1 MGRDNSLSNRVV
13 PRSPFVPKDEGAF
26 LRSFLLVI
34 GGNFMLQDQKI
45 LEIKPVEAAL
55 TTAVL
60 LGVVGYLIIAIKVV
74 PHIAIMAGI
83 ALLLLYGAVKK
94 VNFRD
99 LEAAMAEGAKS
110 GIAAVMI
117 FFFIGMLISSWM
129 ASGTIPTFIYLAIDL
144 VSGKFYYAII
154 FVVTAI
160 IGLSIGSSLTTA
172 ATLGV
177 AFVGASSALG
187 ISPVIT
193 AGAVVSGAFFGDK
206 MSPLSDTTNLAASVA
221 GTDLFD
227 HIKNMS
233 WTTIPAFILSL
244 IIYLLLSPGETD
256 QSLQQIGIIKD
267 ALINLNLVHWYS
279 LLPFFILAILAV
291 KKVPAIATLSAGT
304 VSALLINV
312 VINGG
317 VDSKGLF
324 ELLYS
329 GYKSGSGIE
338 EVDSMLTRGGL
349 ESMMFSISVILLAL
363 SMGGLLFRLGI
374 IPALLSLVQDLLT
387 RVSLLITS
395 TAGMAI
401 AVNFIL
407 GEQYL
412 SILLPGNAFK
422 EHFKKAGLEPKHLS
436 RVLED
441 AGTVVNPLVPWSV
454 CGVFL
459 ASVLGVPVLEYFPFA
474 LFCLFSPLITVF
486 YGFTGFTL
494 PKRQSTR
501 SVPQFSKD

>member
-1 MGRDNSLSNRVV
+1 MNQEQKV
-13 PRSPFVPKDEGAF
+13 
-26 LRSFLLVI
+26 LVI
-34 GGNFMLQDQKI
+34 R
-45 LEIKPVEAAL
+45 PAEAAVI
-55 TTAVL
+55 TAL
-60 LGVVGYLIIAIKVV
+60 LMGMVGYLIIGIKVV
-74 PHIAIMAGI
+74 PHIAIIAGI
-83 ALLLLYGAVKK
+83 TLLLLYGAVKK
-94 VNFRD
+94 VSFKE
-99 LEAAMAEGAKS
+99 LEGAMAEGAKS

-129 ASGTIPTFIYLAIDL
+129 ASGTIPTFIYFAVEL
-144 VSGKFYYAII
+144 VSGKFYYAIV

-177 AFVGASSALG
+177 AFVGASTALG

-206 MSPLSDTTNLAASVA
+206 MSPLSDTTNLASTVA
-221 GTDLFD
+221 GADLFD
-227 HIKNMS
+227 HIKNMA
-233 WTTIPAFILSL
+233 WTTIPAFILSF
-244 IIYLLLSPGETD
+244 IVYLVISPADTE
-256 QSLQQIGIIKD
+256 QSIRQIGVVKK
-267 ALINLNLVHWYS
+267 ALLDLNLVHWYS
-279 LLPFFILAILAV
+279 FLPFIILAV
-291 KKVPAIATLSAGT
+291 LAAKKIPAIATLSAGII
-304 VSALLINV
+304 SALLISLF
-312 VINGG
+312 INGG
-317 VDSKGLF
+317 MNGEGFFD
-324 ELLYS
+324 LLYS
-329 GYKSGSGIE
+329 GYVSDSGIK
-338 EVDSMLTRGGL
+338 EVDTMLTRGGI

-374 IPALLSLVQDLLT
+374 IPALLTMVQVFLT
-387 RVSLLITS
+387 RVSFLIS
-395 TAGMAI
+395 SAAGMAI

-459 ASVLGVPVLEYFPFA
+459 ASVLGVPVIEYFPFA
-474 LFCLFSPLITVF
+474 FFCILSPMITIF

-494 PKRQSTR
+494 PKHTIKDVNR
-501 SVPQFSKD
+501 VPQITKR

>member
-1 MGRDNSLSNRVV
+1 MV
-13 PRSPFVPKDEGAF
+13 
-26 LRSFLLVI
+26 
-34 GGNFMLQDQKI
+34 QDQKV
-45 LEIKPVEAAL
+45 LEIKPIEAAFI
-55 TTAVL
+55 TALL
-60 LGVVGYLIIAIKVV
+60 LGVVGYLIIAVQVV
-74 PHIAIMAGI
+74 PHIAITAGI
-83 ALLLLYGAVKK
+83 ALLLVYGAIKK
-94 VNFRD
+94 VSFKD
-99 LEAAMAEGAKS
+99 LETSMAEGAKS

-129 ASGTIPTFIYLAIDL
+129 ASGTIPTFIYLAVDL
-144 VSGKFYYAII
+144 VSGKFFYAIV

-221 GTDLFD
+221 GADLFD
-227 HIKNMS
+227 HIKNMT
-233 WTTIPAFILSL
+233 WTTIPAFIISF
-244 IIYLLLSPGETD
+244 IIYMLISPKETAE
-256 QSLQQIGIIKD
+256 SLKQMAIIKET
-267 ALINLNLVHWYS
+267 LIDLNLVHWYS
-279 LLPFFILAILAV
+279 LLPLFVLVILAL

-304 VSALLINV
+304 VSALLTYIG
-312 VINGG
+312 INGG
-317 VDSKGLF
+317 VETKGLF

-374 IPALLSLVQDLLT
+374 IPALLKTVQKLLT
-387 RVSLLITS
+387 RVSLLISS

-459 ASVLGVPVLEYFPFA
+459 SSVLGVSVIEYFPFA

-486 YGFTGFTL
+486 YGFTGITL
-494 PKRQSTR
+494 PKNRKVSH
-501 SVPQFSKD
+501 SVLRYSKDV

>member
-1 MGRDNSLSNRVV
+1 MVHN
-13 PRSPFVPKDEGAF
+13 
-26 LRSFLLVI
+26 
-34 GGNFMLQDQKI
+34 QKV
-45 LEIKPVEAAL
+45 LEIKPIEAAFI
-55 TTAVL
+55 TAL
-60 LGVVGYLIIAIKVV
+60 LMGMVGYLIIGIKVV
-74 PHIAIMAGI
+74 PHIAIIAGI
-83 ALLLLYGAVKK
+83 SLLLVYGAVKK
-94 VNFRD
+94 VSFRD
-99 LEAAMAEGAKS
+99 LEVAMADGAKS

-117 FFFIGMLISSWM
+117 FFFIGILISSWM
-129 ASGTIPTFIYLAIDL
+129 ASGTIPTFIYLAVEL
-144 VSGKFYYAII
+144 VSGKFYYAIV

-206 MSPLSDTTNLAASVA
+206 MSPLSDTTNLASTVA
-221 GTDLFD
+221 GADLFD

-233 WTTIPAFILSL
+233 WTTIPAFILSF
-244 IIYLLLSPGETD
+244 IIYLFLSPGETE
-256 QSLQQIGIIKD
+256 QSIEQMGVIKE
-267 ALINLNLVHWYS
+267 ALNNLNLVHWYS
-279 LLPFFILAILAV
+279 VVPFIILSVLAA
-291 KKVPAIATLSAGT
+291 KKVSAIATLAAST
-304 VSALLINV
+304 LSALLISFF
-312 VINGG
+312 INGG
-317 VDSKGLF
+317 VDGKGLF
-324 ELLYS
+324 DLLYS
-329 GYKSGSGIE
+329 GYVSESGIK
-338 EVDSMLTRGGL
+338 EVDSMLSRGGM

-374 IPALLSLVQDLLT
+374 IPALISLLQGLLT
-387 RVSLLITS
+387 RVSLLISS

-459 ASVLGVPVLEYFPFA
+459 SSVLGVSVLEYFPFA
-474 LFCLFSPLITVF
+474 IFCLLSPLITVF
-486 YGFTGFTL
+486 YGFTGITL
-494 PKRQSTR
+494 PRNKQVVR
-501 SVPQFSKD
+501 SIHPFSKE